1 MENNKKQ
8 IVNQNYVVLKSAIL
22 ENKGVVFAENKNAP
36 QPFVTWRC
44 HVEIDKNGQKDFNF
58 YWGHYFSD
66 KSAALKDFKNRIE
79 ELKEHE
85 KTSVLQS
92 LYSAKINGK
101 SISKSAKNQTME
113 R

>member
-22 ENKGVVFAENKNAP
+22 ENKDVVFAENKNAP

-44 HVEIDKNGQKDFNF
+44 HVETDKNGQKDFNF
-58 YWGHYFSD
+58 YWGHYFYD

-85 KTSVLQS
+85 KTSVLQ
-92 LYSAKINGK
+92 
-101 SISKSAKNQTME
+101 
-113 R
+113 